1 MISGHDTPTP
11 LPDVASTPG
20 LARATRPQPDVQARR
35 AAHPAT
41 RGRGAA
47 PTGRQTPSTWPDRAI
62 LTALSRLLAREH
74 RRHRLVA
81 PDTLLRWHRALVSR
95 HWTRPHRP
103 PGRPSTAPEL
113 RRLIVRMAAANP
125 TWGYRRIH
133 GELAQLGYRIAPSTV
148 WRLRKRADMDPAP
161 RRAELTWQ
169 QFLSAQAKSMLA
181 CDFFHVDTVLLKRLS
196 VLLVM
201 EVASRRVH
209 LLAVT
214 ANPTGAWVTQQAR
227 NLLMELV
234 DRVGSSASHP
244 RPGRQVHRPL
254 RCGLRLRAHP
264 DPAHACAGT
273 AGERVRGAMGWHRP
287 P

>member
-1 MISGHDTPTP
+1 MPQPRGTRHPAALAPGPGQPPLDASPPPTR
-11 LPDVASTPG
+11 STVDR
-20 LARATRPQPDVQARR
+20 ARAAAPDRTDGSSEPDLGVSAHPRRTR
-35 AAHPAT
+35 AA
-41 RGRGAA
+41 
-47 PTGRQTPSTWPDRAI
+47 WLPDRA
-62 LTALSRLLAREH
+62 EH
-74 RRHRLVA
+74 CV
-81 PDTLLRWHRALVSR
+81 
-95 HWTRPHRP
+95 
-103 PGRPSTAPEL
+103 
-113 RRLIVRMAAANP
+113 AAA
-125 TWGYRRIH
+125 
-133 GELAQLGYRIAPSTV
+133 Q
-148 WRLRKRADMDPAP
+148 RADMDPAP

-273 AGERVRGAMGWHRP
+273 
-287 P
+287 